1 MRALRQIRK
10 ELGMS
15 QQELADSIGVGR
27 TTVTMWETGA
37 NTPPTKMLKV
47 LAKVLG
53 CTVDELLHNE
63 ADDTD

>member
-1 MRALRQIRK
+1 MNDKIRQMREEVGL
-10 ELGMS
+10 S
-15 QQELADSIGVGR
+15 QQKLADSIGVGR

-53 CTVDELLHNE
+53 CTVDELLNNE
-63 ADDTD
+63 DAD